1 MIARDDNVALEA
13 RGARAK
19 KAGRIAG
26 KVAGGIFKTA
36 LHFLR
41 EDEPELVAREFTD
54 EDLYARDVDE
64 QLYARDF
71 DEALYARDFG
81 EELYARK
88 FDEELFAR
96 DLEAR
101 GARAK
106 KAGRIAGKV
115 AGGIFKTALHFLR
128 EDEPLLVRSIE
139 EEPVLARALEDHV
152 TEMVERS
159 LENGG
164 ELSARDMEELET
176 RNAKKAGRIIG
187 KVAGGIFKTALKFL
201 REDNPELYA
210 REFEDGM
217 LFERA
222 MEIDELD

>member
-1 MIARDDNVALEA
+1 MRTSIAVAVALAAASATPAFAAPVSNELIARDDNVA
-13 RGARAK
+13 
-19 KAGRIAG
+19 
-26 KVAGGIFKTA
+26 
-36 LHFLR
+36 
-41 EDEPELVAREFTD
+41 
-54 EDLYARDVDE
+54 
-64 QLYARDF
+64 
-71 DEALYARDFG
+71 
-81 EELYARK
+81 
-88 FDEELFAR
+88 
-96 DLEAR
+96 LEAR